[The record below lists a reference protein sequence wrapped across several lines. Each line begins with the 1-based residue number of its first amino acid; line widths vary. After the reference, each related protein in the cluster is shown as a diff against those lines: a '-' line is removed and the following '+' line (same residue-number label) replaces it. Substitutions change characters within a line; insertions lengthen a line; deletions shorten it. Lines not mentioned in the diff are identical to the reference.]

1 MHKRKKKQA
10 LALGLLVIIASLL
23 AVLLALLPR
32 GQVEDGVTEVEDYL
46 NAIAEEEIPPDT
58 VSGPGQTS
66 KPDYEDKAPIDDK
79 VPKKKELFVIID
91 DVGNNLSYLDAFLE
105 LPVPVTFAVMPGRP
119 FSEESARRII
129 KAGFEIILHQP
140 MEPLGGQN
148 PGVGAIV
155 TGMSED
161 EIIAV
166 LDGNLKGLPSI
177 MGINNHMGS
186 KATADEKTMKSVMK
200 YLSKKGMFFIDSF
213 TTGRSVGEKVAE
225 ELNVPYAKRNSVFLD
240 NDDDVERIENA
251 LRTGADVAGQM
262 GNAILIGHVKT
273 GALAKVIDKVS
284 QELKDN
290 GYAFRG
296 VSALGF

>member
-1 MHKRKKKQA
+1 
-10 LALGLLVIIASLL
+10 
-23 AVLLALLPR
+23 
-32 GQVEDGVTEVEDYL
+32 
-46 NAIAEEEIPPDT
+46 
-58 VSGPGQTS
+58 
-66 KPDYEDKAPIDDK
+66 
-79 VPKKKELFVIID
+79 
-91 DVGNNLSYLDAFLE
+91 
-105 LPVPVTFAVMPGRP
+105 MPGRP